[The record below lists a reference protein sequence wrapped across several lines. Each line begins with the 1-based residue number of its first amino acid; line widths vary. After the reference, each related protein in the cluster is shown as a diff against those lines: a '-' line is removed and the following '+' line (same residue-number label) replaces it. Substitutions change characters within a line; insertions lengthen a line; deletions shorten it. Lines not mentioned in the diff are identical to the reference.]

1 MKRRKFFLKRSV
13 KWHFSFIRIGDKHE
27 MKNQIGFSS
36 KTITDPTV
44 TQVKT
49 YIKAAGLWSMPILYQ
64 QDIDGYLYQKLTL
77 KVNFGPIG

>member
-13 KWHFSFIRIGDKHE
+13 KWHFSFIKIGDKHE
-27 MKNQIGFSS
+27 MKNQIGFLS

-49 YIKAAGLWSMPILYQ
+49 YIKAAGLHLSAFSKFETFKTFLNTVRAPS
-64 QDIDGYLYQKLTL
+64 
-77 KVNFGPIG
+77 